1 MKITK
6 AHLREVVRE
15 ETQNL
20 LLERQLYRMI
30 DEEAA
35 KLGIVLTEEQ
45 RRGVMDWFNKQ
56 KRKLGVAA
64 VGISLAGFL
73 GFVHGEV
80 ANLDAAQREAYQQM
94 LDDFQAAKETPEGKL
109 KAMEDFLYTPT
120 GGNKWIWGEK
130 GSQELFSSYT
140 DEDGLTM
147 VMPPEFSV
155 LQQVHDDYERAISNE
170 EVPVP
175 RYTSGQAS
183 AGDGMTS
190 AEYAE
195 EVKVPRYTSGQA
207 SAGDGMTSAEYA
219 EEVKVADAAG
229 AAEHLSHTAGIH
241 DAVYL
246 PADFLSADTHMQ
258 NADMSESELYLKYWE
273 MFVGY

>member
-45 RRGVMDWFNKQ
+45 RRGVMDWFNKHKQ
-56 KRKLGVAA
+56 KLGAA
-64 VGISLAGFL
+64 TAGLTFAGFL
-73 GFVHGEV
+73 SFVHGEV
-80 ANLDAAQREAYQQM
+80 ADLDAAQRETYQQM

-155 LQQVHDDYERAISNE
+155 LQQVHDDYERGANKG

-175 RYTSGQAS
+175 AYTAETAEPS
-183 AGDGMTS
+183 AGPGTTS

-195 EVKVPRYTSGQA
+195 EVK
-207 SAGDGMTSAEYA
+207 D
-219 EEVKVADAAG
+219 ADAAG
-229 AAEHLSHTAGIH
+229 TAEHLSHTAGIQ

-246 PADFLSADTHMQ
+246 PADYITPDTHMQ
-258 NADMSESELYLKYWE
+258 NADMSESELYVKYWE

>member
-6 AHLREVVRE
+6 AYLREVVRE

-35 KLGIVLTEEQ
+35 KLGIVLTEEL
-45 RRGVMDWFNKQ
+45 REGVMDWLRKH
-56 KRKLGVAA
+56 KRKLGAA
-64 VGISLAGFL
+64 GAGLSLAGFL

-80 ANLDAAQREAYQQM
+80 AELDAAEREAYQEM
-94 LDDFQAAKETPEGKL
+94 LDDLQAAKEAPEGKL
-109 KAMEDFLYTPT
+109 KAMEDFLYTPS

-130 GSQELFSSYT
+130 GSQELFSNYT
-140 DEDGLTM
+140 VDTDGDGTVDSLTM

-155 LQQVHDDYERAISNE
+155 LQQVHDDYERAVNKG

-175 RYTSGQAS
+175 AYTAETAVPSVG
-183 AGDGMTS
+183 AGSTS

-195 EVKVPRYTSGQA
+195 EVKDA
-207 SAGDGMTSAEYA
+207 DEAGT
-219 EEVKVADAAG
+219 
-229 AAEHLSHTAGIH
+229 AEHLSHTAGIQ

-246 PADFLSADTHMQ
+246 PADYIAPDTHMQ
-258 NADMSESELYLKYWE
+258 NADMSESELYVKYWE

>member
-1 MKITK
+1 MKLTESQ
-6 AHLREVVRE
+6 LREIILE
-15 ETQNL
+15 EIERIELEEL
-20 LLERQLYRMI
+20 L

-35 KLGIVLTEEQ
+35 KLGIVLTEEL
-45 RRGVMDWFNKQ
+45 RESVMDWFDKHKQ
-56 KRKLGVAA
+56 KLGATV
-64 VGISLAGFL
+64 VGLSLAGFL
-73 GFVHGEV
+73 GFVRGEV
-80 ANLDAAQREAYQQM
+80 AELDAAQRETYQQM
-94 LDDFQAAKETPEGKL
+94 LDDFQAAKETPEGRL

-155 LQQVHDDYERAISNE
+155 LQQVHDDYERGANKG

-175 RYTSGQAS
+175 AYTAETAVPS
-183 AGDGMTS
+183 ADAGSTS

-195 EVKVPRYTSGQA
+195 EVK
-207 SAGDGMTSAEYA
+207 D
-219 EEVKVADAAG
+219 ADAAG
-229 AAEHLSHTAGIH
+229 AAEHLSHTAGIQ

-246 PADFLSADTHMQ
+246 PADYITPDAHMQ
-258 NADMSESELYLKYWE
+258 NADMSESELYVKYWE